1 VAERSPCASCTEG
14 CCREY
19 TVTVTGLDVFRISRG
34 LGLAPEQFA
43 VCVPMDEPAGFR
55 LDDGEQRYRLALDK
69 RRGGELAGWCVF
81 WLPLGSAAGRCGIY
95 SLRPQV
101 CRAYPATLRDGE
113 VVRRDDVLCP
123 AGAWGP
129 GSALA
134 GPAWRERVER
144 QYAELE
150 LDAIV
155 NARWNARETLPDPP
169 AEAFM
174 SYLGW
179 LLEVYS
185 RLDAAPDAPL
195 EWAVPHRGVLET
207 LDRVL
212 QAVA

>member
-1 VAERSPCASCTEG
+1 
-14 CCREY
+14 
-19 TVTVTGLDVFRISRG
+19 VTVTGLDVFRISGG

-43 VCVPMDEPAGFR
+43 VCVPMDEAAGFR
-55 LDDGEQRYRLALDK
+55 LDGGEQRYRLALDK
-69 RRGGELAGWCVF
+69 RRDGELAGWCVF
-81 WLPLGSAAGRCGIY
+81 WLPLGSRAGRCGIY
-95 SLRPQV
+95 ELRPQV
-101 CRAYPATLRDGE
+101 CQVYPATLYDGE

-123 AGAWGP
+123 ADAWGP

-155 NARWNARETLPDPP
+155 NERWNARESLPSPP
-169 AEAFM
+169 AEAYM
-174 SYLGW
+174 AYLGW

-185 RLDAAPDAPL
+185 RLDAGPAARL
-195 EWAVPHRGVLET
+195 EWEVPHRGVLED

-212 QAVA
+212 EAVA